1 MNFDEFSSD
10 LPPQQTEWFTT
21 PEALESALDGYG
33 IIQPTLQF
41 ESGQFRAGLAQRKT
55 ESCELFADR
64 YSTALSLQ
72 LCPPRDNISILMP
85 RSVSGRFMASGFDLA
100 KDNLLVFPDGA
111 MADIS
116 GPGPIGSDDI
126 AIPEARFFEMLAT
139 LCPAASWSG
148 ELTIVKVD
156 QPYLA
161 TLGDEVVRLIGKPD
175 AELHSERLSN
185 LLVSI
190 ISLIGHGSGQK
201 QTEELKGSEARS
213 RVARKAR
220 KYIEG
225 NFRHPVHLESLC
237 RETGTGIRS
246 LQRCFREYFDFNIT
260 DYLKTVRLDSVFREL
275 LAASPDEETVT
286 QIALHNGFTHLGR
299 FSIAFNR
306 RFSVLPSEVLQMRA
320 D

>member
-21 PEALESALDGYG
+21 PEALEKAMDGYG

-41 ESGQFRAGLAQRKT
+41 KRGQFRAGLAQRKT

-64 YSTALSLQ
+64 YSTALSLR
-72 LCPPRDNISILMP
+72 LCPPGDNIGILMP
-85 RSVSGRFMASGFDLA
+85 RSVSGRFMASGIDLA
-100 KDNLLVFPDGA
+100 NNNLLVFPDGA
-111 MADIS
+111 TADIS

-126 AIPEARFFEMLAT
+126 AIPETRFFEMLAT
-139 LCPAASWSG
+139 LCPAAEWSG
-148 ELTIVKVD
+148 ELAIVKVD

-161 TLGDEVVRLIGKPD
+161 TLGDEVVRLIGEPD
-175 AELHSERLSN
+175 AELQGEHLSN

-190 ISLIGHGSGQK
+190 ISLIGHGSDQG
-201 QTEELKGSEARS
+201 QTEEFKNKATRS
-213 RVARKAR
+213 RVAVKVRD
-220 KYIEG
+220 YIEA

-237 RETGTGIRS
+237 RETGTGIRT
-246 LQRCFREYFDFNIT
+246 LQRCFREYFDFTIT

-275 LAASPDEETVT
+275 LVASPDEETVT

-306 RFSVLPSEVLQMRA
+306 RFSALPSEVLQMRA